1 MDEGDLI
8 WQEPPPAE
16 APARV
21 RELVGGHPL
30 VAKTLVRRGIAQG
43 PNSAAAARAFLD
55 PAAYTPAPP
64 SDLPDM
70 ARAAARL
77 AAAIEREEHICVWGD
92 FDVDGQTSTTLLVE
106 MLRAV
111 GARVSYHI
119 PVRAEESH
127 GIKLPFLKPI
137 LAEGVDVLLTCDTGI
152 SAHEPVAYAQR
163 HGVDVI
169 ITDHHELPP
178 TLPDAAAIINPHRL
192 PEDHPLATLPGVGVA
207 YKLTQALYAH
217 LGRPAAATEPYLD
230 LVALGIVVDVAEQV
244 DDTRYLLQ
252 KGLEALR
259 HTSRLGLQE
268 LMKLAKIN
276 DPTQLDTE
284 DIGFRI
290 GPRMNALGRLDDA
303 NVIVD
308 FLTTEN
314 LTQARIL
321 ASELE
326 ALNERRKQ
334 YCDQVEKAAEAQIA
348 ADPSLLAYAALVL
361 SNPAWPPGVIGI
373 VASRLS
379 ERYLRP
385 VVLIAAPPDELGRA
399 SARSVPGCHITEAI
413 AAQSDLLEHFG
424 GHEMAAG
431 LAIRAENIPPFRRG
445 LSRAVAAQLAGKEV
459 RPTLQIDGYV
469 TLPELSLELVD
480 DLARLAPFGAGNP
493 PLTLA
498 TRDLTV
504 VGHRELGRT
513 GEHLRVSV
521 QDPAGEE
528 QEVVWWRWRGASLP
542 SGRFDLAYT
551 IRANDYRGRRLQV
564 VWEAAR
570 AIESEAGV
578 AISEPAGP
586 AVPDIVDYR
595 REPNP
600 ELLLRPLLEKLE
612 TGDLC
617 IWREGPESDVAPGN
631 DRFDLIETG
640 TEAKTLVIWTCP
652 PSGAALRAVMQAVA
666 PDKVYLFGVLP
677 GLADASSLL
686 KRVAGLVKYALR
698 ADDGR
703 VSIARLAAATAHCEP
718 TVRHAIA
725 WLAAQGHVRVTR
737 AEGDLLYLSSG
748 GEPAPERAARAL
760 TNLQSALAETA
771 AYRRHFRRV
780 NAESLINQV
789 QRT

>member
-1 MDEGDLI
+1 MQNDDLI
-8 WQEPPPAE
+8 WREPPPVETPDA
-16 APARV
+16 V
-21 RELVGGHPL
+21 RESVGGHPL

-43 PNSAAAARAFLD
+43 PNPLAAARAFLD
-55 PAAYTPAPP
+55 PAAYTPAPA

-70 ARAAARL
+70 ERAVARL

-127 GIKLPFLKPI
+127 GIKLPYLKPI

-178 TLPDAAAIINPHRL
+178 TLPDAAAIVNPHRL

-217 LGRPAAATEPYLD
+217 LRRPAATTRPYLD

-303 NVIVD
+303 NVIVE
-308 FLTTEN
+308 FLTTED

-334 YCDQVEKAAEAQIA
+334 YCDQVDKAAEAQIA
-348 ADPSLLAYAALVL
+348 ADPGLLEYAALVL

-379 ERYLRP
+379 ERYHRP

-399 SARSVPGCHITEAI
+399 SARSVAGCHITEAI
-413 AAQSDLLEHFG
+413 AAQSDLLERFG

-431 LAIRAENIPPFRRG
+431 LAIRTENIPAFRRG

-469 TLPELSLELVD
+469 TLPELSLALVD

-504 VGHRELGRT
+504 VGQRELGRT
-513 GEHLRVSV
+513 GEHLRVAV
-521 QDPAGEE
+521 QDRAGEE
-528 QEVVWWRWRGASLP
+528 QEVVWWRWRGAPLP
-542 SGRFDLAYT
+542 RGRFDLAYT
-551 IRANDYRGRRLQV
+551 IRANDYRGRHLQV
-564 VWEAAR
+564 VWEAVR
-570 AIESEAGV
+570 PIESEVEAG
-578 AISEPAGP
+578 AAMGEPAAP
-586 AVPDIVDYR
+586 AAPDIVDYR
-595 REPNP
+595 REPSP
-600 ELLLRPLLEKLE
+600 ELLLRPLLEKSE
-612 TGDLC
+612 DDVC
-617 IWREGPESDVAPGN
+617 IWREGPESETVPGW
-631 DRFDLIETG
+631 DRFDV
-640 TEAKTLVIWTCP
+640 TEADALVVWTCP
-652 PSGAALRAVMQAVA
+652 PSGAVLREVMQAVA
-666 PDKVYLFGVLP
+666 PTKVYLFGVLP

-686 KRVAGLVKYALR
+686 KRVAGLAKYALR

-703 VSIARLAAATAHCEP
+703 VSMARLTSATAHCE
-718 TVRHAIA
+718 TTLRHALA
-725 WLAAQGHVRVTR
+725 WLEAQGHVRVAR
-737 AEGDLLYLSSG
+737 SEGDLLYLSPG
-748 GEPAPERAARAL
+748 GEPAPDRAARAL
-760 TNLQSALAETA
+760 ARLQSALAETA
-771 AYRRHFRRV
+771 AYRRHFRRA
-780 NAESLINQV
+780 NAERLIQ
-789 QRT
+789 

>member
-1 MDEGDLI
+1 MAGDVKGMGRDLI

-16 APARV
+16 APEAV

-55 PAAYTPAPP
+55 PAAYTPAPA
-64 SDLPDM
+64 SELPDM
-70 ARAAARL
+70 ARAVARL

-119 PVRAEESH
+119 PVRATESH

-217 LGRPAAATEPYLD
+217 LGRPAAATRPYLD

-259 HTSRLGLQE
+259 HTPRLGLQE

-308 FLTTEN
+308 FLTTDD

-348 ADPSLLAYAALVL
+348 ADPSLLGYAALVL

-399 SARSVPGCHITEAI
+399 SARSVAGCHITEAI

-431 LAIRAENIPPFRRG
+431 LAIRPENIPAFRRG
-445 LSRAVAAQLAGKEV
+445 LSRAVAAQLAGKEI

-480 DLARLAPFGAGNP
+480 DLGRLAPFGAGNP

-513 GEHLRVSV
+513 GEHLRLTV
-521 QDPAGEE
+521 QDRAEEE
-528 QEVVWWRWRGASLP
+528 QEVVWWRWRGAPLP
-542 SGRFDLAYT
+542 RGRFDLAYT

-570 AIESEAGV
+570 PIESEAEAGV
-578 AISEPAGP
+578 AMGEPAAP
-586 AVPDIVDYR
+586 TIVDYR
-595 REPNP
+595 REPSP
-600 ELLLRPLLEKLE
+600 ELLLRPLLEKSE
-612 TGDLC
+612 SEAVG
-617 IWREGPESDVAPGN
+617 IWREGPESETVPGR
-631 DRFDLIETG
+631 DRFDLA
-640 TEAKTLVIWTCP
+640 EADTLVVWTCP
-652 PSGAALRAVMQAVA
+652 PSGAVLRAVMEAVA
-666 PDKVYLFGVLP
+666 PDKIYLFGVLP

-698 ADDGR
+698 AEEGR
-703 VSIARLAAATAHCEP
+703 ISLERLAAATAHCEL

-725 WLAAQGHVRVTR
+725 WLEAQGHVRVTR
-737 AEGDLLYLSSG
+737 AEGDLLYLSPG
-748 GEPAPERAARAL
+748 GEPAPDRAKRAL
-760 TNLQSALAETA
+760 ARLQAALAETA
-771 AYRRHFRRV
+771 AYRRHFRRAT
-780 NAESLINQV
+780 AERLIQ
-789 QRT
+789 